1 MVDNDLDPDFD
12 IEEKPGT
19 ASYKRRRAAAEGGA
33 NGPEAVESETNLMPK
48 AKKKRKKRDK

>member
-19 ASYKRRRAAAEGGA
+19 ASYKRRRTAAEGGA

-48 AKKKRKKRDK
+48 AKKKRKERVK